1 MLRCE
6 FSFRACVD
14 HLSVFGKGTLT
25 VAWFEAASDFSPG
38 EQTNGPTEMQTAL
51 RTLGNEY
58 MAFSS
63 LMVLHKQLNPFW
75 HLQYYRCHRTLREI
89 LLPHVQKRLD
99 AQTEKSKDPSAP
111 TTIIDVALKEL
122 QQEGFR
128 WSAKS
133 RENFIEDVI
142 GLTKQFIFAGHETTA
157 ITLSF
162 AIHYLSKDPEMLQKI
177 VRYVLKSVNLE
188 RQDAERNEGV
198 LTRIAISAR

>member
-1 MLRCE
+1 
-6 FSFRACVD
+6 
-14 HLSVFGKGTLT
+14 
-25 VAWFEAASDFSPG
+25 
-38 EQTNGPTEMQTAL
+38 MQTAL